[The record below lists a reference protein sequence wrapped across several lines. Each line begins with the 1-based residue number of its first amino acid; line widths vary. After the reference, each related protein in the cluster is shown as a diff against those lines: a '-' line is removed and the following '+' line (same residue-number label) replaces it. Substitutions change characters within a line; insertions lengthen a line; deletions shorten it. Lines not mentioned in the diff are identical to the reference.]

1 MKKMLTILVA
11 DDDATHRE
19 VLRTLLEEWGY
30 AVREAVDGEHAV
42 ALCRKQPFDLVLMDV
57 RMPKKSGLEALKE
70 IKVHNPAV
78 PVLIMTAFSEVAA
91 AVEAIKSGAYDYL
104 TKPLDFEKLKV
115 VLRNVFAHVG
125 LIRENAT
132 LSRSL
137 AATEA
142 QTGMVGRSESMRAL
156 WEMVRT
162 IAPTD
167 ATVLITGES
176 GTGKELVAKAVHAAS
191 RRARGPFVAVN
202 CAALTESLL
211 ASELFG
217 HEKGAFTGADKK
229 HEGHFLKAD
238 GGTIFLDEIGEM
250 PLSMQVKLLRV
261 IQEREVLSVGGNKAV
276 PVDVRI
282 IAATNRDLAREVA
295 AGTFRQDLYYRL
307 NVVTLALPPLR
318 ERADDIPLLAQHFMA
333 RFADKNN
340 KNIKGFTPGAMD
352 RLVRYAWPGNV
363 RELENVIE
371 RASILLLGEHI
382 SERELPERFA
392 ASQGDALTDAL
403 TTDCPTLEDVE
414 RAVILKTLKRFGGN
428 KTEAAKALGITRK
441 TLHAKLSKYQSAQED
456 APEGED
462 EDKGAAT
469 S

>member
-42 ALCRKQPFDLVLMDV
+42 ALCREQPFDLVLMDV

-282 IAATNRDLAREVA
+282 IAATNRDLAKEVA

-462 EDKGAAT
+462 EDKGAAK

>member
-42 ALCRKQPFDLVLMDV
+42 ALCREQPFDLVLMDV

-282 IAATNRDLAREVA
+282 IAATNRDLAKEVA

>member
-211 ASELFG
+211 ASEQFG

-282 IAATNRDLAREVA
+282 IAATNRDLAKEVA

>member
-282 IAATNRDLAREVA
+282 IAATNRDLAKEVA

-340 KNIKGFTPGAMD
+340 KNINGFTPGAMD

-462 EDKGAAT
+462 EDKGATT

>member
-1 MKKMLTILVA
+1 MKKTLTILVA

-42 ALCRKQPFDLVLMDV
+42 ALCREQSFDLVLMDV

-282 IAATNRDLAREVA
+282 IAATNRDLAKEVA

-333 RFADKNN
+333 RFAATNN
-340 KNIKGFTPGAMD
+340 KKIKGFTPGAMD
-352 RLVRYAWPGNV
+352 RLVRDAWPGNV

-441 TLHAKLSKYQSAQED
+441 TLHAKLSKYQSAQEGM
-456 APEGED
+456 PEGED